1 MRKVPVFLLA
11 ACLAALLAGCA
22 GQAAPLRGAAQL
34 GALSAT
40 AVTSEAVSD
49 EKQNVPALADA
60 PNEENPADLA
70 RDTKPQE
77 DTRQPEDKADAPENP
92 APTGEEQ
99 LTVPEQPTTP
109 EQPAIPA
116 PAPEDTPAP
125 APTPAPTQKPAEKQ
139 EEEPAPTPEPVP
151 TPKPAAGGD
160 IYSIAEAIRAGNEYA
175 RAQYG
180 VTIDTSMTAADSSYF
195 PGTADSVAWL
205 AENGGQTALTAAV
218 KGNVDATFACLA
230 AMDGAETVSAYARF
244 NCTVRYDAA
253 SDEYI
258 VVVLYG

>member
-11 ACLAALLAGCA
+11 ISLAALLVGCA
-22 GQAAPLRGAAQL
+22 GQAAPLGGAQI

-40 AVTSEAVSD
+40 AVIGEAVVD
-49 EKQNVPALADA
+49 EKQDVPAPADA
-60 PNEENPADLA
+60 PDEEEPTKSTQDA
-70 RDTKPQE
+70 KPQGNAQ
-77 DTRQPEDKADAPENP
+77 QPESKTNAPESP
-92 APTGEEQ
+92 EPTGEEQ
-99 LTVPEQPTTP
+99 SDVPEQPTTP
-109 EQPAIPA
+109 EQPVM
-116 PAPEDTPAP
+116 
-125 APTPAPTQKPAEKQ
+125 PTPAPTPAEKQ
-139 EEEPAPTPEPVP
+139 EEDPAPTPEPTP
-151 TPKPAAGGD
+151 APKPAASGN
-160 IYSIAEAIRAGNEYA
+160 IYSIAEAVRAGNEYA

-180 VTIDTSMTAADSSYF
+180 VTIDTSMTAANSSFF

-205 AENGGQTALTAAV
+205 SENGGQAALTAAV

-244 NCTVRYDAA
+244 NCTTRYDAA